1 MRKLALSLAV
11 LALVTSPALAKP
23 GKYNKV
29 VSVGEKAPDFS
40 GIPAV
45 MGDKDTSL
53 SLDAI
58 KDKVV
63 VLVFFANHCP
73 AVTTI
78 EDRVIDF
85 ANDYKDKGVK
95 VVAVAVSDAD
105 EDKIPGIKARIKDKG
120 YPFVYGYDFS
130 QEIGRNYGA
139 SNTPQFFVLD
149 QGRVIRY
156 TGAFDDN
163 VMKASKAS
171 KSYLKDAVDAVLA
184 GKEVETTETKAQGCG
199 IHYNSK

>member
-1 MRKLALSLAV
+1 MRKLVLSLAV
-11 LALVTSPALAKP
+11 LGLVAAPALAKP

-53 SLDAI
+53 SLDAM

-73 AVTTI
+73 AVTAV

-85 ANDYKDKGVK
+85 AKDYEAKGVK
-95 VVAVAVSDAD
+95 VVAMAVSDMD
-105 EDKIPGIKARIKDKG
+105 IDKIPGIKQRIKDKG
-120 YPFVYGYDFS
+120 YPFVYGYDGG
-130 QEIGRNYGA
+130 QTIGKDYGA
-139 SNTPQFFVLD
+139 SVTPQFFVLD
-149 QGRVIRY
+149 QDRTIRY
-156 TGAFDDN
+156 TGAFDNGRRESDATKHF
-163 VMKASKAS
+163 V
-171 KSYLKDAVDAVLA
+171 KDAVDALLA
-184 GKEVETTETKAQGCG
+184 GNSVEMTETKASGCG
-199 IHYNSK
+199 IGYNK